1 MVSLHGG
8 STSVS
13 NNVNGPSTSP
23 ARSSLSTPVR
33 PHIITHLILELIYP
47 ITVLCWSADAQHLAA
62 YTHYDFYEN
71 TLLEVTL
78 QITVAWG
85 WLMFAINTILTGAI
99 ITRIWLVIFR
109 LNVCDVTDGNPSV
122 SLRAATAP

>member
-1 MVSLHGG
+1 M
-8 STSVS
+8 
-13 NNVNGPSTSP
+13 
-23 ARSSLSTPVR
+23 
-33 PHIITHLILELIYP
+33 
-47 ITVLCWSADAQHLAA
+47 LCWSADAQHLAA

-109 LNVCDVTDGNPSV
+109 LDVCDVTDRNLSV
-122 SLRAATAP
+122 SLRVATVP